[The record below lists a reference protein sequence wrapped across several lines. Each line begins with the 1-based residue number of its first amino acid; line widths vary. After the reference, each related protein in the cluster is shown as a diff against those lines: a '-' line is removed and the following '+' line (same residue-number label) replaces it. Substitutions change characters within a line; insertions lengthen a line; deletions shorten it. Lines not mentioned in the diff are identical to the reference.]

1 MMSSSRPGHRTAAEE
16 AGQRSAVT
24 LGWVCGLGLLVVPWL
39 GAGILVTFLSLLDSE
54 ALEPERTFPWLVL
67 AVLLAGL
74 GGLAYGSVRVPG
86 FRRGAVPAT
95 AIALVLMVGGFV
107 AAWVLA

>member
-1 MMSSSRPGHRTAAEE
+1 MTSRRPGTRTADESSTVA
-16 AGQRSAVT
+16 

-39 GAGILVTFLSLLDSE
+39 GAGILATFISLLDSE

-95 AIALVLMVGGFV
+95 AIALVLLIGGFV

>member
-1 MMSSSRPGHRTAAEE
+1 MTSRRPGTRTADEKADESSTV
-16 AGQRSAVT
+16 A
-24 LGWVCGLGLLVVPWL
+24 LGWACGLGLLVVPWL
-39 GAGILVTFLSLLDSE
+39 GAGILATFMSVLDSE

-95 AIALVLMVGGFV
+95 AIALVLLVGGFV